1 MSCYAK
7 SIEYNKIDAKAEIAK
22 IIKTISSSPS
32 QESTPQAYIGQHPQ
46 EYQSLISYGEYTLD
60 YCYNLFAKGGQTGL
74 EGQIM
79 AAACRDILEVK
90 GIKLNTIQY
99 NSGQDWYNAVK
110 DKWPSIN
117 IK

>member
-1 MSCYAK
+1 MS
-7 SIEYNKIDAKAEIAK
+7 E
-22 IIKTISSSPS
+22 KTIVIT
-32 QESTPQAYIGQHPQ
+32 QVKGIVMIYRAFLYIGQHPQ